1 MKKMRNAKRLAL
13 LTALCAIISCGA
25 AGGGAGDK
33 TSDNTPT
40 PTNPNKPIDLKP
52 VPNKPIDLKPVDDNP
67 VKLTPVNPG
76 TSPIPVNPGTPITPI
91 TPGVSTISITPG
103 QPFDYI
109 NYVQSP
115 RSKRDKIGKMDNVA
129 NNGQYGFSMSQFGA
143 IDFGIDS
150 DPTQLTVE
158 KGGVAFLLDIDYLAT
173 KKTLTEKFVKIL

>member
-1 MKKMRNAKRLAL
+1 MKKMRNAKRLVL
-13 LTALCAIISCGA
+13 LTALCAIISCGG
-25 AGGGAGDK
+25 AGGGGTA
-33 TSDNTPT
+33 SNNPT

-52 VPNKPIDLKPVDDNP
+52 APNKPIDLKPVDDNP

-91 TPGVSTISITPG
+91 TPGVSTTSITPG

-129 NNGQYGFSMSQFGA
+129 NNGQYGFLLSRNGS
-143 IDFGIDS
+143 IDFGIN
-150 DPTQLTVE
+150 T
-158 KGGVAFLLDIDYLAT
+158 
-173 KKTLTEKFVKIL
+173 